1 MKPVVDYT
9 LYLVLDP
16 EVCGARNPLEIAE
29 QSVAGGASLIQLR
42 ASHWSKK
49 DLFELAVALKK
60 QLVGRSVPL
69 LINNEIDI
77 ALACGA
83 EGVHV
88 GQTDLPVIEAR
99 RLLGNDA
106 ILGLSISTPE
116 QMTAAAA
123 LPAGT
128 IDYIGVGPAFPTTS
142 KQNAAPA
149 LGVAGVAAIVAR
161 SPYPAV
167 TIGGIG
173 PEHAAD
179 LAKTGVQGL
188 SVISAICVQ
197 PDPKK
202 ATEELRRAF
211 LQGKSAS

>member
-16 EVCGARNPLEIAE
+16 EVCGERNPLEIAE
-29 QSVAGGASLIQLR
+29 KAVAGGVSLIQLR

-49 DLFELAVALKK
+49 ALFDLAVSLKELLAGK
-60 QLVGRSVPL
+60 QVPL
-69 LINNEIDI
+69 LINNEIDV

-83 EGVHV
+83 DGVHV
-88 GQTDLPVIEAR
+88 GQSDLPVIEAR
-99 RLLGNDA
+99 RLLRDDA
-106 ILGLSISTPE
+106 ILGLSISTIE
-116 QMTAAAA
+116 QMRAAAA

-149 LGVAGVAAIVAR
+149 LGVAGVAGVVAL

-179 LAKTGVQGL
+179 LAKTGVQGI
-188 SVISAICVQ
+188 SVISSICTR
-197 PDPKK
+197 PDPQK
-202 ATEELRRAF
+202 AAEKLRRAF
-211 LQGKSAS
+211 LQGKIPA